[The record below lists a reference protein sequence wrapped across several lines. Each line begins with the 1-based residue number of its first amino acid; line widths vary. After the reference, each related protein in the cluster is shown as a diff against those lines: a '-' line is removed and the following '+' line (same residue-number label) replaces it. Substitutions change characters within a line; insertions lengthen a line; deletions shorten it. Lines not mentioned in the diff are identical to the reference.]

1 MNRMSYNM
9 KKISFMINKTSQD
22 LNGFAVSEYL
32 NKYSTSFTND
42 IYEIEVEE
50 EFFQNIIELIYLYK
64 LDNDKKNII
73 FYDSQ
78 TNEEIISYILEEIK
92 VK

>member
-1 MNRMSYNM
+1 M
-9 KKISFMINKTSQD
+9 KKISFMVNKASNE
-22 LNGFAVSEYL
+22 LNGFAVSEFL

-50 EFFQNIIELIYLYK
+50 DFFQNLIELIYLYK
-64 LDNDKKNII
+64 LNDDKTSII

-78 TNEEIISYILEEIK
+78 TNEEVSSWVLKDIQ

>member
-1 MNRMSYNM
+1 MSYNM
-9 KKISFMINKTSQD
+9 KKISFMVNKASNE
-22 LNGFAVSEYL
+22 LNGFAVSEFL
-32 NKYSTSFTND
+32 NKYSTGFTND

-50 EFFQNIIELIYLYK
+50 DFFQNLIELIYLYK
-64 LDNDKKNII
+64 LNDDKTSII

-78 TNEEIISYILEEIK
+78 TNEEVSSWLLKDIQ

>member
-1 MNRMSYNM
+1 M
-9 KKISFMINKTSQD
+9 KKISFMVNKASNE
-22 LNGFAVSEYL
+22 LNGFAVSEFL
-32 NKYSTSFTND
+32 NKYSTGFTND

-50 EFFQNIIELIYLYK
+50 DFFQNLIELIYLYK
-64 LDNDKKNII
+64 LNDDKTSII

-78 TNEEIISYILEEIK
+78 TNEEVISWVLKDIQ

>member
-1 MNRMSYNM
+1 M
-9 KKISFMINKTSQD
+9 KKISFMVNKASNE
-22 LNGFAVSEYL
+22 LNGFAVSEFL
-32 NKYSTSFTND
+32 NKYSTGFTND

-50 EFFQNIIELIYLYK
+50 DFFQNLIELIYLYK
-64 LDNDKKNII
+64 LNDDKTSII

-78 TNEEIISYILEEIK
+78 TNEEVSSWVLKDIQ

>member
-1 MNRMSYNM
+1 M
-9 KKISFMINKTSQD
+9 KKISFMVNKASNE
-22 LNGFAVSEYL
+22 LNGFAVSEFL

-50 EFFQNIIELIYLYK
+50 DFFQNLIELIYLYK
-64 LDNDKKNII
+64 LNDDKTSII

-78 TNEEIISYILEEIK
+78 TNEEVASWVLKDIQ

>member
-1 MNRMSYNM
+1 M
-9 KKISFMINKTSQD
+9 KMISFMVNKASNE
-22 LNGFAVSEYL
+22 LNGFAVSEFL
-32 NKYSTSFTND
+32 NKYSTGFTND

-50 EFFQNIIELIYLYK
+50 DFFQNLIELIYLYK
-64 LDNDKKNII
+64 LNDDKTSII

-78 TNEEIISYILEEIK
+78 TNEEVSSWVLKDIQ

>member
-1 MNRMSYNM
+1 M
-9 KKISFMINKTSQD
+9 KKVSFMVNKASNE
-22 LNGFAVSEYL
+22 LNGFAVSEFL
-32 NKYSTSFTND
+32 NKYSTGFTND

-50 EFFQNIIELIYLYK
+50 DFFQNLIELIYLYK
-64 LDNDKKNII
+64 LNDDKTSII

-78 TNEEIISYILEEIK
+78 TNEEVISWVLKDIQ

>member
-1 MNRMSYNM
+1 M
-9 KKISFMINKTSQD
+9 KKISFMVNKASNE
-22 LNGFAVSEYL
+22 LNGFAVSEFL

-50 EFFQNIIELIYLYK
+50 DFIQNLIELIYLYK
-64 LDNDKKNII
+64 LNDDKTSII

-78 TNEEIISYILEEIK
+78 TNEEVSSWVLKDIQ

>member
-1 MNRMSYNM
+1 M
-9 KKISFMINKTSQD
+9 KKISFMINKASNE
-22 LNGFAVSEYL
+22 LNGFAVSEFL
-32 NKYSTSFTND
+32 NKYSTGFTND

-50 EFFQNIIELIYLYK
+50 EFFQNLIELIYLYK
-64 LDNDKKNII
+64 LNDDKTSIV

-78 TNEEIISYILEEIK
+78 TNEEVISYVLEEIK

>member
-1 MNRMSYNM
+1 M
-9 KKISFMINKTSQD
+9 KKISFMVNKASNE
-22 LNGFAVSEYL
+22 LNGFAVSEFL
-32 NKYSTSFTND
+32 NKYSTGFTND

-50 EFFQNIIELIYLYK
+50 DFFQNLIELIYLYK
-64 LDNDKKNII
+64 LNDDKTFII

-78 TNEEIISYILEEIK
+78 TNEEVSSWVLKDIQ

>member
-1 MNRMSYNM
+1 M
-9 KKISFMINKTSQD
+9 KKISFMVNKASNE
-22 LNGFAVSEYL
+22 LNGFAVSEFL
-32 NKYSTSFTND
+32 NKYSTGFTND

-50 EFFQNIIELIYLYK
+50 DFFQNLIELIYLYK
-64 LDNDKKNII
+64 LTDDKTSII

-78 TNEEIISYILEEIK
+78 TNEEVSSWVLKDIQ

>member
-1 MNRMSYNM
+1 M
-9 KKISFMINKTSQD
+9 KKISFMVNKASNE
-22 LNGFAVSEYL
+22 LNGFAVSEFL
-32 NKYSTSFTND
+32 NKYSTGFTND

-50 EFFQNIIELIYLYK
+50 DFFQNLIELIYLYK
-64 LDNDKKNII
+64 LNDDKTSII

-78 TNEEIISYILEEIK
+78 TNEEVSSWLLKDIQ